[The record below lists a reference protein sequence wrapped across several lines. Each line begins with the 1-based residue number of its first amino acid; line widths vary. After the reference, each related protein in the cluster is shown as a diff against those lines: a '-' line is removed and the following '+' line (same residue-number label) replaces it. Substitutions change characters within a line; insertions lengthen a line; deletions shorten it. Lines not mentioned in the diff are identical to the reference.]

1 MISKQKISAIAKDI
15 NVPGKEIAKML
26 TEVAGIT
33 KSSAA
38 SVDAYE
44 MSIIMEYYTQKFDDG
59 TTMEEYVTA
68 YQAKVEEQKKEE
80 KAKKAK
86 EQPVV
91 EELTEEDT
99 VISTKKSVRY
109 VDTRTNAVD
118 LDMQLAKEKAEQLA
132 PEMKDT
138 ETNKQRLKKNLQ
150 RRSIRP

>member
-59 TTMEEYVTA
+59 TTMEEYVNA

-86 EQPVV
+86 EQPVAV
-91 EELTEEDT
+91 EELTEED
-99 VISTKKSVRY
+99 IASIKKMIDSY
-109 VDTRTNAVD
+109 G
-118 LDMQLAKEKAEQLA
+118 K
-132 PEMKDT
+132 
-138 ETNKQRLKKNLQ
+138 
-150 RRSIRP
+150 